1 MPYEHELTGSANV
14 SARILII
21 EDNPTNMELMVY
33 LLNAFG
39 YTPLTAHDGEAG
51 VATAR
56 RERPDLIICDVH
68 LPKLDGYGVVAQLKQ
83 DPALR
88 PIPALAVTA
97 LAMVG
102 DRERLLAAGFDGYIG
117 KPIEPDTFVA
127 QIESF
132 LPGEVSPPAKND
144 IATILIVDDHV
155 LNREFLMTLL
165 GYGGHRLLEASNGAE
180 GLKMVSAERPDL
192 VISDILMP
200 NMDGYEFVTRMH
212 SNPETAHVPI
222 IFYTA
227 TYRER
232 EAMAVAEACGV
243 RWVLP
248 KPSDPDVILRTVRE
262 ALGVTE
268 DAEDTVPAFAPEP
281 PSGGRFLGIDHKVA
295 EYLGELESSSAL
307 ISQIASTGDVPPTGA
322 EHLTSMTER
331 LSRSL
336 SSLQAVSLRLTA
348 LIELGIE
355 LGAER
360 DPQALIEV
368 GCRVAQNICV
378 SKYACIGVLE
388 AGAEELS
395 HFAACGVGQQARL
408 IASTP
413 RAGVLGGLLEQRL
426 PMRIDALAGDPTAI
440 GLPDS
445 HPPVHSFLGVPI
457 ASRERTH
464 GWLYLVDKLGADS
477 FSEVDERVAAT
488 VAAQIS
494 VAYENLLLY
503 DEIRRHHAQLQ
514 LDMNARIRLDEDLR
528 RFRLAMD
535 ATADAIFLLDAATA
549 ELVDVNDGACRMLGY
564 PRDEMLGQTAS
575 RLGLGTQALL
585 RAQALRLED
594 YAAAIGQPRTPELA
608 ELELM
613 RRDLVSVPVE
623 IYWQLLTRPGQSNVM
638 LGVARDIS
646 ERRHSEELLQHMAH
660 YDSLTGLP
668 NRTLF
673 FQTLADAIA
682 LAQEKSWRIVVLF
695 IALDRFKNI
704 NDSLGAALGDEL
716 LRQFS
721 NRLVQCVRLRDTV
734 GRMGGDEFAL
744 ILSMPRDQQ
753 DAVHTANEVRE
764 ALRLPFDLNGHP
776 AVLSASIGIA
786 MYPDDATDP
795 ETLLKYADT
804 AMERA
809 KQAGRDGYRFFTA
822 GMNVQVLA
830 RLDMELALRRA
841 LDNDEL
847 LLYYQPKVNL
857 HTGAIAGAEAL
868 LRWQRPGFGLV
879 FPSEFVPVL
888 EDTGLIVRVGAWI
901 IDAACKQIGAWLRS
915 GVGAV
920 RVAVNVASRQF
931 IEGDLEQVVRSALV
945 RHEVPPE
952 LLELELTETALMSNA
967 ERTIMVLTNL
977 KAIGIKVAIDD
988 FGTGYSSLA
997 YLQRFPIDKLKI
1009 DIAFVREITT
1019 CLLYTSP
1026 SPRDGL
1032 LSRMPSSA

>member
-1 MPYEHELTGSANV
+1 MISHTDIFH
-14 SARILII
+14 AR
-21 EDNPTNMELMVY
+21 
-33 LLNAFG
+33 
-39 YTPLTAHDGEAG
+39 
-51 VATAR
+51 
-56 RERPDLIICDVH
+56 
-68 LPKLDGYGVVAQLKQ
+68 
-83 DPALR
+83 
-88 PIPALAVTA
+88 
-97 LAMVG
+97 
-102 DRERLLAAGFDGYIG
+102 
-117 KPIEPDTFVA
+117 
-127 QIESF
+127 
-132 LPGEVSPPAKND
+132 
-144 IATILIVDDHV
+144 ILIVDDQRV
-155 LNREFLMTLL
+155 NVELLEFLLKST
-165 GYGGHRLLEASNGAE
+165 GYKAVSSTTDPRVVAGWHATHRYDLIILDLQMPGMDGFQVMDALRPLEADAWLPVLVVTAQPDHKLKALESGARDFLSKPIDPVEVLTRIRNMLEVRLL
-180 GLKMVSAERPDL
+180 
-192 VISDILMP
+192 
-200 NMDGYEFVTRMH
+200 H
-212 SNPETAHVPI
+212 
-222 IFYTA
+222 
-227 TYRER
+227 R
-232 EAMAVAEACGV
+232 EARHYNARLEQ
-243 RWVLP
+243 
-248 KPSDPDVILRTVRE
+248 TVRE
-262 ALGVTE
+262 R
-268 DAEDTVPAFAPEP
+268 TV
-281 PSGGRFLGIDHKVA
+281 
-295 EYLGELESSSAL
+295 EL
-307 ISQIASTGDVPPTGA
+307 Q
-322 EHLTSMTER
+322 
-331 LSRSL
+331 
-336 SSLQAVSLRLTA
+336 
-348 LIELGIE
+348 
-355 LGAER
+355 
-360 DPQALIEV
+360 
-368 GCRVAQNICV
+368 
-378 SKYACIGVLE
+378 
-388 AGAEELS
+388 
-395 HFAACGVGQQARL
+395 
-408 IASTP
+408 
-413 RAGVLGGLLEQRL
+413 
-426 PMRIDALAGDPTAI
+426 
-440 GLPDS
+440 
-445 HPPVHSFLGVPI
+445 
-457 ASRERTH
+457 
-464 GWLYLVDKLGADS
+464 
-477 FSEVDERVAAT
+477 
-488 VAAQIS
+488 
-494 VAYENLLLY
+494 
-503 DEIRRHHAQLQ
+503 
-514 LDMNARIRLDEDLR
+514 
-528 RFRLAMD
+528 RFRSAMD

-564 PRDEMLGQTAS
+564 PRDEMLGQSAS

-585 RAQALRLED
+585 RTQAHRLED
-594 YAAAIGQPRTPELA
+594 YAVAIGMARAPELA

-613 RRDLVSVPVE
+613 RRDLISVPVE
-623 IYWQLLTRPGQSNVM
+623 IYWQLLKRPGQSTVM

-660 YDSLTGLP
+660 YDTLTGLP

-673 FQTLADAIA
+673 FRTLADAIA

-721 NRLVQCVRLRDTV
+721 NRLVQCVRMRDTV

-915 GVGAV
+915 GVGPV

-931 IEGDLEQVVRSALV
+931 IEGDLEQMVRSALV
-945 RHEVPPE
+945 RHDVPPE
-952 LLELELTETALMSNA
+952 LLELELTETALMTNA

-1019 CLLYTSP
+1019 NPNDAAIATAIISMAHSLKLRVIAEGVETRAQLEYLRRSRCDEIQGYFFSRPVAPADMAVLVESGRCLPVDPETPNQPAQTLLIVDDNPDILWSLEQLFQRDAYQILMAGSATEAFELLALHPVQVVLCDQRLPGMNGTEFLGQVKDMYPETIRIILSGYMGLDAVLESINAGAIYRFYTKP
-1026 SPRDGL
+1026 WDDTQLRDNIRLAFHHYWLMHGSGRRVGQPDEDVTAL
-1032 LSRMPSSA
+1032 QDVK